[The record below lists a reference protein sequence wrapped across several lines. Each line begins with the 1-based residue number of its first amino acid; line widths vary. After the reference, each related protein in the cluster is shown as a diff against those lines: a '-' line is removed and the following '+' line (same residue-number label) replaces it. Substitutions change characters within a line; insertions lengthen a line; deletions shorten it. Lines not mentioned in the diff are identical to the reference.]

1 MTTRCRYGARVP
13 RAPRS
18 AAPNATAAWLDEWRT
33 SPATRR
39 LSPATS
45 VPEHLRERQTASA
58 LLEHEHHA
66 SRARAEPNRRRT
78 RAHDPLTP
86 HKAGPPGRRLGSP
99 PGSNIASGGG
109 PCRVGG
115 ARVNSGRPPDP
126 SALRRD
132 RGRCPV
138 GPAPCGWGVRG
149 RRRRGGNGPR
159 RLPPAGSPCPRTD
172 RRRRA
177 SPAPRCHCT
186 VTAGPCRSP
195 STTRPTP
202 GPGPPGSGQ

>member
-66 SRARAEPNRRRT
+66 SRARA
-78 RAHDPLTP
+78 D
-86 HKAGPPGRRLGSP
+86 
-99 PGSNIASGGG
+99 
-109 PCRVGG
+109 
-115 ARVNSGRPPDP
+115 
-126 SALRRD
+126 
-132 RGRCPV
+132 
-138 GPAPCGWGVRG
+138 
-149 RRRRGGNGPR
+149 
-159 RLPPAGSPCPRTD
+159 RTD
-172 RRRRA
+172 E
-177 SPAPRCHCT
+177 
-186 VTAGPCRSP
+186 
-195 STTRPTP
+195 
-202 GPGPPGSGQ
+202 GPGPMTP